1 MTPSTFWP
9 GKLLGA
15 RFKYPALGRSVQ
27 GLGIHECSYLL
38 AAGALRASRFPLGHR
53 HTIVYCRNCLGGR
66 GVAALRYCIIVC

>member
-53 HTIVYCRNCLGGR
+53 LRLCIVETVWVDVVL
-66 GVAALRYCIIVC
+66 LH